1 MQSKK
6 HCNFLV
12 HYQLLWQ
19 KCNLFVDNWLPYKLA
34 RYVYSSNSIAPI
46 PIELTQHPLSVTKPP
61 CTQCWHMMIFELL
74 SQETNMNM
82 WQEGSILPVR
92 INQPNLVSPS
102 SPFPTPGALW
112 QSSNP
117 NKLGRRPDGLRHM
130 SHPCWRQRVYFQ
142 VGDVLSAQQLLVSS
156 LNKSDHNDLSSRIK
170 AVNKSSKGHWNYSIP
185 SEPSDSMIAKIRYS
199 EKSST
204 TCFMLPP
211 MITIAS
217 FTSEQYA
224 WFNKTK

>member
-1 MQSKK
+1 
-6 HCNFLV
+6 
-12 HYQLLWQ
+12 
-19 KCNLFVDNWLPYKLA
+19 
-34 RYVYSSNSIAPI
+34 
-46 PIELTQHPLSVTKPP
+46 
-61 CTQCWHMMIFELL
+61 MMIFELL

-102 SPFPTPGALW
+102 PPI
-112 QSSNP
+112 SNSRCP
-117 NKLGRRPDGLRHM
+117 LTKFKSEQTRKASRWSTAHVPSLLKATSIFSG
-130 SHPCWRQRVYFQ
+130 WRCSKRTTV
-142 VGDVLSAQQLLVSS
+142 AHSS

-204 TCFMLPP
+204 ACFTLPP
-211 MITIAS
+211 I
-217 FTSEQYA
+217 
-224 WFNKTK
+224 